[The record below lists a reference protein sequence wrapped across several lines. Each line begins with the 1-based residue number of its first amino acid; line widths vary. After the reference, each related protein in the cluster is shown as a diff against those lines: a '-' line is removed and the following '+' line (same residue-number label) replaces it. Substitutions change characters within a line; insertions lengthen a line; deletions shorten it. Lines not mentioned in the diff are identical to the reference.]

1 MRLISPQ
8 LLFSFQSRNS
18 QRSGSL
24 LLSMLFDTVYHN
36 YTSCN
41 MNVWPTPAATFFQL
55 MDFWPGQCE
64 EVIDNLLLLPDA
76 IVCAA
81 TYSTS
86 SKQLAIF
93 LLLRQWNKADTW
105 DDVRHVLRRG
115 RVWCIKIYR
124 AVCFSY

>member
-1 MRLISPQ
+1 
-8 LLFSFQSRNS
+8 
-18 QRSGSL
+18 
-24 LLSMLFDTVYHN
+24 
-36 YTSCN
+36 
-41 MNVWPTPAATFFQL
+41 MNVWPTILFRDPPMENPVEELPAATFFQL